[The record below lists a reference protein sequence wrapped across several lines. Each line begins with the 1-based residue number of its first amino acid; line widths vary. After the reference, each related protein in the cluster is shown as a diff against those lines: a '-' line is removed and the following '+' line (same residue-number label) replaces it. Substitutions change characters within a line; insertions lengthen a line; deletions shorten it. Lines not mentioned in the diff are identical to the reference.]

1 MPRGVH
7 GSAPHDI
14 KIRELREG
22 LDALSNVTARML
34 TERDSEIARL
44 TQEVER
50 YRAAL
55 TVIAGSADR
64 LQASQAI
71 CALDNIGPNAL
82 DQPSKD

>member
-1 MPRGVH
+1 MPKGVR
-7 GSAPHDI
+7 GSAPHDV

-22 LDALSNVTARML
+22 LEALGNITGRLL
-34 TERDSEIARL
+34 TEKDNEIARL

-71 CALDNIGPNAL
+71 CALDNIGPEV
-82 DQPSKD
+82 QTSP